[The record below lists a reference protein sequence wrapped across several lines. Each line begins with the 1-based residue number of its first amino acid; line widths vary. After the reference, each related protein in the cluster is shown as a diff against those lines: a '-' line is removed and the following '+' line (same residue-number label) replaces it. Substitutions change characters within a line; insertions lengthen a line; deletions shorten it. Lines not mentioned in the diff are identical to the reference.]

1 MRDLT
6 GKYEFEFEEG
16 AVINFSRVTGTNGYT
31 YSVEATTCDAA
42 MRALAIITEGV
53 ATQLGISVEAVLCKL
68 TSVLIQSGE
77 VNPQTI
83 GNESGGAG

>member
-42 MRALAIITEGV
+42 TRALAIITEGV
-53 ATQLGISVEAVLCKL
+53 AMQLGIPVEAVLCEL

-77 VNPQTI
+77 VNSQTL
-83 GNESGGAG
+83 GKASGGEH